1 MTTHMLVI
9 GGVPTIAFDRLRKV
23 SSNRLAPGGKLILSP
38 NPWKGAY
45 HPQHAH
51 KLITEA
57 NAFCASRPEKDPIVT
72 LLIYVDFA
80 DRSTTEF
87 LNSFFPFSLP
97 YRITLPNF
105 YKASNGNEANRLLGE
120 FEEKVLTASAKL
132 REVSALISHE
142 TGLPNLNPL
151 LLPRRNFRSQALDR
165 MLRRI
170 FDEVM
175 ESDNPKALVEAEVSS
190 FHARHPWLTP
200 PGDQKRCLSD
210 GQLFFKSPGKH
221 RHGFFRNSAA
231 AAHNLDC
238 LLNARSRLGGSY
250 DYCFH
255 FDCEPVRGKLRA
267 SYENCH
273 GGNGIPKEKHVNI
286 APNDYVV

>member
-1 MTTHMLVI
+1 MANHMLVI
-9 GGVPTIAFDRLRKV
+9 GGLPTRAFDRLRKV
-23 SSNRLAPGGKLILSP
+23 SSNKLAPGGKLILSP
-38 NPWKGAY
+38 NLWKGAY
-45 HPQHAH
+45 HPQHANT
-51 KLITEA
+51 LIAEA
-57 NAFCASRPEKDPIVT
+57 NKFCASRREKDPIVT

-80 DRSTTEF
+80 ESTTTAF

-97 YRITLPNF
+97 YRLTLPNF
-105 YKASNGNEANRLLGE
+105 YEASSANAANRLLGE
-120 FEEKVLTASAKL
+120 FEENVIAAAAKL

-151 LLPRRNFRSQALDR
+151 LLPRRNFRSQALDL
-165 MLRRI
+165 MLRKI

-175 ESDNPKALVEAEVSS
+175 ERDDPKALIEAEVSS
-190 FHARHPWLTP
+190 FHAKHPWLTP

-210 GQLFFKSPGKH
+210 GQLYFKSPGKH
-221 RHGFFRNSAA
+221 RHGFFRNGAA
-231 AAHNLDC
+231 AAHHLDC

-255 FDCEPVRGKLRA
+255 FDCEPVKGKLKA
-267 SYENCH
+267 SYRNCH
-273 GGNGIPKEKHVNI
+273 DGNGIPKENHVNI